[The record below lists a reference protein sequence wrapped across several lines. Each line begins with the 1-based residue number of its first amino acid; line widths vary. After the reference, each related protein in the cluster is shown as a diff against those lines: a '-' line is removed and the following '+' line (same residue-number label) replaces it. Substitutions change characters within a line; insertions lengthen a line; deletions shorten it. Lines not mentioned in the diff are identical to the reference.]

1 MSDPGKDNNY
11 GSITDPIL
19 SPSPGEDMTET
30 ELSELADTAA
40 NTDPLKGS
48 DSLPEEMELNKVYE
62 TIGQCLILDGVNN
75 MIDLMIPRE

>member
-1 MSDPGKDNNY
+1 MMSDPGKDNNY

-62 TIGQCLILDGVNN
+62 TIG
-75 MIDLMIPRE
+75 